1 MTSIA
6 WHELTH
12 ASQLQRMKGEK
23 NLVWASSHWSAIVC
37 QEASNAISSPTGNP
51 YGKKGDDNWQIIA
64 LAEGWANYRQW
75 YLSNKHLGY
84 NDLGTHYDDV
94 TKKYVDN
101 YFDDYKN
108 SNMVIY
114 YGGLFDKLNKIGC
127 SFQNLEKSLCAK
139 SISEFKANIIA
150 KYPTKKDQ
158 ITNILKP
165 YEN

>member
-75 YLSNKHLGY
+75 FLSKKHLSWNSISADTWSKRPY
-84 NDLGTHYDDV
+84 SPSDYTDSSLGFPLYY
-94 TKKYVDN
+94 TKM
-101 YFDDYKN
+101 FEALE
-108 SNMVIY
+108 
-114 YGGLFDKLNKIGC
+114 GLGC
-127 SFQNLEKSLCAK
+127 SALNIERSLCAHSVTEFRNNLIARHPNLRNNIT
-139 SISEFKANIIA
+139 SIIS
-150 KYPTKKDQ
+150 
-158 ITNILKP
+158 P
-165 YEN
+165 YE

>member
-23 NLVWASSHWSAIVC
+23 NLVWASSHWSKVVYQQAKN
-37 QEASNAISSPTGNP
+37 ELSAGSP

-75 YLSNKHLGY
+75 YLSKKYLGY
-84 NDLGTHYDDV
+84 NDLGSYYDHV
-94 TKKYVDN
+94 TNKNVDR

-108 SNMVIY
+108 SNIAVY

-158 ITNILKP
+158 VNNIMKS
-165 YEN
+165 YE